1 MPKDYGVSRSEMGG
15 EEETTHT
22 PPVEPPMAYSDK
34 TRTTFGRSTA
44 WRSQG
49 GVLSKQ
55 NFGTVMNFEDEQPTA
70 GPQSDK
76 GASFG
81 GA

>member
-1 MPKDYGVSRSEMGG
+1 MSKDYGLDSSDMGG
-15 EEETTHT
+15 EQRTDT
-22 PPVEPPMAYSDK
+22 PQVDAPMAYSNK
-34 TRTTFGRSTA
+34 TRTTFGRETA
-44 WRSQG
+44 WRSKA

-55 NFGTVMNFEDEQPTA
+55 NFGTVMNFDDEQPAA

-81 GA
+81 GN